1 MSSVYVVTIGD
12 IPLAAATTLKAAQA
26 NALAQETRYDK
37 PGEFEHR
44 WDEYRPGKTWRLMSR
59 STSRKGRM
67 AWTQCAVH
75 AVPLDAEAGE
85 GQ

>member
-1 MSSVYVVTIGD
+1 MSSVYVITIGD
-12 IPLAAATTLKAAQA
+12 TPSIAATTLEAAVA
-26 NALAQETRYDK
+26 SALAEKSRYDK
-37 PGEFEHR
+37 PGEITYR
-44 WDEYRPGKTWRLMSR
+44 WDEYLPGQVWRLMSR

-67 AWTQCAVH
+67 AWTQYAVH